1 MEMKQHYIQMLKL
14 ELESRKQTNSSYSMR
29 AFARDLDMPAPHLS
43 MLLSSKKG
51 LSTARAEQILRK
63 LNWSEEDKQLFTQLV
78 ESCHSRSQRKKQ
90 DAYQKLK
97 SKISSLGRPFEK
109 FIEDDEFI
117 QISDPIHFQIIET
130 LKLEQVDGSFE
141 SLRDN
146 LNYSE
151 NELRV
156 ACERLLSLGY
166 LKKEMDQYI
175 VDEYK
180 IVTSEKNV
188 SLALRQHHAK
198 QLKAGIDAI
207 YHQDISERC
216 LSSLT
221 IAIPE
226 DLIPEVFEKIQ
237 NFRKEIN
244 QFITDNPNQ
253 KKTKVYSLNTQF
265 IKNTK
270 EQK

>member
-29 AFARDLDMPAPHLS
+29 AFARDLEMPAPHLS
-43 MLLSSKKG
+43 MLLAAKKG
-51 LSTARAEQILRK
+51 LSTSKAELILKK
-63 LNWSEEDKQLFTQLV
+63 LNWSDEDKRLFTQLV

-97 SKISSLGRPFEK
+97 SKINNLGNSIEK
-109 FIEDDEFI
+109 FVEDDEFL
-117 QISDPIHFQIIET
+117 QISDPIHFQIIEA

-141 SLRDN
+141 SLKKT
-146 LNYSE
+146 LNY
-151 NELRV
+151 NVPELKE
-156 ACERLLSLGY
+156 ACDRLLSLGY
-166 LKKEMDQYI
+166 LKKEKEQYI
-175 VDEYK
+175 VEEYK

-198 QLKAGIDAI
+198 QLKSGMEAI
-207 YHQDISERC
+207 YHQEISERC

-221 IAIPE
+221 VAIPDE
-226 DLIPEVFEKIQ
+226 LIPEVFKKIQ
-237 NFRKEIN
+237 EFRKEIN

-253 KKTKVYSLNTQF
+253 KKTQIYSLNTQF